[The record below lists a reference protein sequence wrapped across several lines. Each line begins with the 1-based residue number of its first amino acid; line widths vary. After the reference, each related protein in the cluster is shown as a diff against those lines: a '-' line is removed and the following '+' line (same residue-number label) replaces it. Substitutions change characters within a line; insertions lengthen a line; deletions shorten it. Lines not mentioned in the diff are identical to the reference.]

1 MDTRELWKTI
11 NQVIGRSSD
20 KSTCIN
26 ELRTENLILTR
37 QKDIANEL
45 GRFFSTVGE
54 NFAKQTPKPKKDT
67 NHYLS
72 LILRNDMS
80 IFLSA
85 TTPLEIVRL
94 IEKLT
99 NKKSSGYDN
108 IDNVLI
114 KTIKNE
120 IVAPLS

>member
-1 MDTRELWKTI
+1 
-11 NQVIGRSSD
+11 
-20 KSTCIN
+20 
-26 ELRTENLILTR
+26 
-37 QKDIANEL
+37 
-45 GRFFSTVGE
+45 
-54 NFAKQTPKPKKDT
+54 
-67 NHYLS
+67 
-72 LILRNDMS
+72 MS

-94 IEKLT
+94 IEKLL